1 MTREETASA
10 AETSAK
16 THGGAGKV
24 VAAEGRYADD
34 STLAEAVRRMQAARL
49 WISENPD
56 AWHEIQRMAQA
67 DLECGIPVSIRGYF
81 ETLRH
86 KDWVARD
93 GKPTKFN
100 NDLAAPLARLL
111 VAENSALSPLVERR
125 RSILDVLEKG
135 ETRSS

>member
-1 MTREETASA
+1 MTREEK
-10 AETSAK
+10 TSA
-16 THGGAGKV
+16 TVGLGGCFGGAGKV
-24 VAAEGRYADD
+24 VAAEGRCVDD

-93 GKPTKFN
+93 GKPTRFN
-100 NDLAAPLARLL
+100 NDLGAPLARLL